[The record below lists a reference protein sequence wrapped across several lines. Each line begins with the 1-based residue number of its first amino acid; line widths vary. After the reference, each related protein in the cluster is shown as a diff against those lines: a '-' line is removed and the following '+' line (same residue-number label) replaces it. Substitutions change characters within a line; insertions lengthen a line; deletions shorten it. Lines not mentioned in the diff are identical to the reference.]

1 MRNVSPP
8 AARAAPICS
17 GTDDAVSGGRSVR
30 ASSKR
35 GAIVAGRVVDV
46 NDVVVV
52 TTGCVVVGMARV
64 MVLRVGTVAM
74 RGVADTTPRIVSPP
88 RIVAPEAAGG
98 IASVSAPRT
107 SRPRRRPGA
116 FIWTDSRAL
125 LSLLGAS
132 SATHRRES
140 CTAAP
145 ERPST
150 PQCPRDAPRR
160 LSVSCAPHGLP
171 LALTLRSP
179 GASSR
184 GPHVLDGRPEA
195 ILTILRSAGSA
206 SPDPLLGEVL

>member
-1 MRNVSPP
+1 G
-8 AARAAPICS
+8 AAPICA
-17 GTDDAVSGGRSVR
+17 GTDDAVSGGRRVR

-35 GAIVAGRVVDV
+35 GAIVAGRVADV
-46 NDVVVV
+46 NDVVV
-52 TTGCVVVGMARV
+52 TTGSVVVGTPRG
-64 MVLRVGTVAM
+64 VGTVAM
-74 RGVADTTPRIVSPP
+74 RAVADTTPRIVSPP

-179 GASSR
+179 LGHPRA
-184 GPHVLDGRPEA
+184 GP
-195 ILTILRSAGSA
+195 TC
-206 SPDPLLGEVL
+206 